1 MGEITLGLDI
11 GVGSVGWALIN
22 QEQNHLIDMGVR
34 IFNQATPAQE
44 SRLARGAR
52 RNQRRR
58 KWRERQLLD
67 AFCDF
72 HIVSKEEISQ
82 PDYLSYTVNSD
93 TFHRPKDDT
102 VYHLRKRALS
112 EEVSTREL
120 ILCLYNICKTR
131 GHFLMET
138 VNFEKD
144 SITLPLF
151 VEKFHELIDSY
162 VDFDD
167 QQGFDGTVLKKLFE
181 QRKIGQSEIKHY
193 ITDGNY
199 GKTERDDSALKEV
212 CNLLSEYKAKLQVL
226 DENLDLEKTVNI
238 NDLLKRDDLSD
249 LEQGLIEL
257 HDLIR
262 IAQTLKSH
270 NYLCE
275 IAVEKLDKMKDIYA
289 LETSDPKEYKKVKDD
304 IQGQMNLSDKKK
316 KQGCKSLK
324 VVKNLTN
331 NYPNGLYVKEA
342 RAILQQQQKYNPKI
356 TNSFI
361 DICLD
366 IIKARIPYYV
376 GPLSEDGKNAWIKK
390 TGKFKYSYQ
399 YSEKQAVDLE
409 DTITAWKQRM
419 ISRCTYLPDEY
430 ALPKG
435 SLLAEVFSIA
445 NEMNNLMASDKNGDT
460 YYLTQKDKVVLF
472 DKLFLVKKQVTF
484 KDVCGAL
491 DLDAFGTNMPSNIKR
506 FNNSITLYQ
515 SIVKLIPKLKLDSVM
530 EIFENSSKIDE
541 IEQIILYINLYDE
554 ELTKREYFEKL
565 YENKDLAS
573 KLARLQ
579 SKGFYS
585 FSKQF
590 IFKEVMDVNGN
601 TLLEKLFSDN
611 KKDVKNE
618 QMTIITNATD
628 INGKPRNFLSNKY
641 IKKLQKDNRLGIDL
655 LMEDGK
661 PVIPVARPVI
671 RSLNECLKVYSGIL
685 DIYGVPD
692 RVVIE
697 TAKDFDNENKGK
709 MTINHHDQ
717 MKKLYDDLMKQIHED
732 KKHRL
737 HPNKQLSEWDTIES
751 YLSKNRQKVELYIR
765 QNGRDLLSG
774 DPIDINRLENYEIDH
789 VLPRGFGDNSMG
801 NLMLITREHN
811 AKKSNRLPL
820 QYIESGDCRDESGH
834 IVTSKEYEQRI
845 KELYELKLI
854 NELKRERCLLADT
867 DSLEGFINR
876 NLVDT
881 RYIIKE
887 FMSIL
892 RAYNQVNEFK
902 THIVALQS
910 KYTKVYRRAFN
921 MNKTRSLGDQHH
933 AHDAA
938 MLAIADHV
946 LSNYYPNYDRRPN
959 FKAYQKFMAQMSKRD
974 RDEIMTTNHWVR
986 IMYENTYHEYINDK
1000 DSLLAQIKST
1010 VPLYSLKAEKNFKG
1024 AFFEATI
1031 YPQPKNIKRG
1041 DEKKV
1046 KKSTVLN
1053 ILGVNNTKHIYS
1065 GIKCV
1070 AVDFYKLRDKKGKA
1084 KHVAIHIPRV
1094 IIDSDGNINKE
1105 KYIKLVR
1112 DYYKESD
1119 LIDEKGNIKTYYFRF
1134 RAFGNDIIYD
1144 TINKL
1149 PVKFAIGSI
1158 AKKLLEFNTI
1168 DIFNYESLYRDLYK
1182 NKLKI
1187 EEHFNMKQDNNSI
1200 LFQKLNKEELIDF
1213 CFQEIVHI
1221 NNYSVSRKYIINFF
1235 NSKDRMKN
1243 IFSFLE
1249 NLSYVQLVMGT
1260 PFRSVDP
1267 EPRIR
1272 PSVNTFIKSTCK
1284 NENKNDAEYIKL
1296 KYSVLGIR
1304 FKSTEN
1310 GLQIAG
1316 PNRAVNQYS
1325 KIRKEKF
1332 SWQIC
1337 PEVIK

>member
-304 IQGQMNLSDKKK
+304 IQGRMNLSDKKK

-356 TNSFI
+356 SNSFI

-697 TAKDFDNENKGK
+697 TARDFDNENKGK

-986 IMYENTYHEYINDK
+986 VMYENTYNEYVNDK
-1000 DSLLAQIKST
+1000 DSLIAQIKSC
-1010 VPLYSLKAEKNFKG
+1010 VPLYSLKVEKNFKG
-1024 AFFEATI
+1024 AFFNATI
-1031 YPQPKNIKRG
+1031 NPQSDKK
-1041 DEKKV
+1041 EKG
-1046 KKSTVLN
+1046 VLEL
-1053 ILGVNNTKHIYS
+1053 LGINNDKHVFSSIE
-1065 GIKCV
+1065 CA
-1070 AVDFYKLRDKKGKA
+1070 AVDFYKLKDKKGRA
-1084 KHVAIHIPRV
+1084 KHVAIHIPKV
-1094 IIDSDGNINKE
+1094 IIDPDGNINKE

-1119 LIDEKGNIKTYYFRF
+1119 LIDEKGDIKTYYFRF
-1134 RAFGNDIIYD
+1134 RAFRNDIIYD
-1144 TINKL
+1144 TCTQM
-1149 PVKFAIGSI
+1149 PQKFNIGSI
-1158 AKKLLEFNTI
+1158 VNQKLELKHIYNFSYNEIYGDMLANKKMIEEQFSLKNKYNNDLNARLFKDIDPDQLIDYCLDNLIVIEDRKRLEASVKKFLKTHMNN
-1168 DIFNYESLYRDLYK
+1168 FWEYLESLAFVGLVINRPCTP
-1182 NKLKI
+1182 
-1187 EEHFNMKQDNNSI
+1187 
-1200 LFQKLNKEELIDF
+1200 KEFDGRYL
-1213 CFQEIVHI
+1213 
-1221 NNYSVSRKYIINFF
+1221 
-1235 NSKDRMKN
+1235 
-1243 IFSFLE
+1243 
-1249 NLSYVQLVMGT
+1249 
-1260 PFRSVDP
+1260 
-1267 EPRIR
+1267 
-1272 PSVNTFIKSTCK
+1272 PSVNNNAIKPK
-1284 NENKNDAEYIKL
+1284 NSRDSKNDTEYIKL
-1296 KYSVLGIR
+1296 KYSILGIR
-1304 FKSTEN
+1304 YWNAKN

-1337 PEVIK
+1337 REVIK